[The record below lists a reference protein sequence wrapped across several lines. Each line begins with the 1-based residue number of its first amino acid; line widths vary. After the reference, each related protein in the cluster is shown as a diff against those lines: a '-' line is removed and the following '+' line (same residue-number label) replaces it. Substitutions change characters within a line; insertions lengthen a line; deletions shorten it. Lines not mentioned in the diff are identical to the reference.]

1 LCSCPYQEK
10 KRKSAVKAI
19 KPRSPAVPP
28 KSDVDFMREMDHRTA
43 GGKKVFL
50 DLFAGSARVASHAEK
65 VGLVSLAL
73 DIDSGYGLTDPN
85 IVTAILNAIRKG
97 QVLAVMLAPPCNSWS
112 SARRGKMR
120 TVASKNGQSTRKV
133 GWPRRLRSKAF
144 IWGLHTEAEVPFST
158 KELAVTCTKT

>member
-1 LCSCPYQEK
+1 MLQ
-10 KRKSAVKAI
+10 
-19 KPRSPAVPP
+19 KPIDRLNFFNLGAFG
-28 KSDVDFMREMDHRTA
+28 KSDADFMREMDHRTA

-73 DIDSGYGLTDPN
+73 DIDSGYDLTDPN

-158 KELAVTCTKT
+158 KELAVTCTKTQHVNSF